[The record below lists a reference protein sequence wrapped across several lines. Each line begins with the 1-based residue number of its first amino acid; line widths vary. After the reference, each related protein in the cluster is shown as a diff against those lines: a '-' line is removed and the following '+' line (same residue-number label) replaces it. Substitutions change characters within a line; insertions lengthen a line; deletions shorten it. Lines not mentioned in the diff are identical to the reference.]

1 MTFDFIKN
9 RKSNRFWLLTSL
21 LFLCIFYLNLIWRT
35 TKSIDYL
42 TTNILFYGAILCL
55 LWQRKEKINIRSS
68 IFSSFIG
75 LILLIIVIIK
85 TISLFHFESIF
96 LTLVPFYSCISLALI
111 ASGFRGLVQYWKE
124 LFFAWF
130 LFFPEDT
137 IGFSIN
143 NIVKITNIT
152 ANFATY
158 FLYYLGFDVT
168 NKGNE
173 VLLSLPNMG
182 EYKAIVNYS
191 CTGLPMILLMLKLSL
206 LLISFFPVQKSQ
218 CFSIPM
224 VSITIGFVLG
234 VIRVCIMTL
243 MIPEQVTFDYWHGAE
258 GSQIFSTVAIMIFSG
273 FAYWVLNR
281 DGLFN
286 IF

>member
-68 IFSSFIG
+68 MFSSFIG

-85 TISLFHFESIF
+85 TISLFYFESIF
-96 LTLVPFYSCISLALI
+96 LTLVPFCSCISLALI
-111 ASGFRGLVQYWKE
+111 ASGFRGLGQYWKE

-182 EYKAIVNYS
+182 EYQAIVNYS